1 MIPKLMHFLYSQL
14 HCQFWRDSNWF
25 STWRIPCFLSRSNVL
40 KLNIFYEELNYEVIR
55 EERSYEV
62 GLREQNGYLLEV
74 KQTEILL
81 NCVTEVEF
89 IVTEV
94 KFIVTE
100 VEFVHLSFAY
110 PLVDPRDTLGNPG
123 GMVQFWYFV
132 FSPRGRGVV

>member
-1 MIPKLMHFLYSQL
+1 M
-14 HCQFWRDSNWF
+14 
-25 STWRIPCFLSRSNVL
+25 L

-110 PLVDPRDTLGNPG
+110 PLVDPRDTLGNQG

-132 FSPRGRGVV
+132 FSPRGKGVV